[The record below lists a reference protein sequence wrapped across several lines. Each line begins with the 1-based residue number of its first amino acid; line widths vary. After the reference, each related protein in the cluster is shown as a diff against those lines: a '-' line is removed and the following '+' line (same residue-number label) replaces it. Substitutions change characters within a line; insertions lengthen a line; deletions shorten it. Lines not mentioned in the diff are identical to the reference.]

1 MAEVPYESR
10 GSLTFKNGDFIL
22 DQKPLR
28 ILSGTMHYFR
38 VVPEYWE
45 DRLLK
50 MKACGLNTVET
61 YVAWNKHEEY
71 PGKFDF
77 EGILDVRKFVQVAQ
91 KVGLYVIFRPGPYI
105 CAEWDFGGLPSW
117 LLADEN
123 MKVRSNYKP
132 YQDAVDRFFARLLPL
147 VTDLQH
153 SKGGPIIAVQ
163 VENEYG
169 SYSDEVEHLMF
180 VKELLL
186 KYGTQELLLTS
197 ENIFGLK
204 RAAFYQHALPTANFP
219 EMGDGQKLFDMIRE
233 WSPDFPLMVMEF
245 WPGWFDHWGQGH
257 KGLAMP
263 LFENCLTG
271 ILDAGGSFNMYMFH
285 GGTNFGFMAGANYF
299 ANSTYKP
306 DITSY
311 DYDAPL
317 SEAGDITPKFL
328 RAREIVFE
336 KVLKPSGISKLP
348 DLPPNTPKANYG
360 KVPCTHTMSFNQMLA
375 YVKNNIE
382 CPSPIPM
389 EHLKIHGG
397 YGQNYGYIVYRTT
410 LPAGKRLQFSSL
422 PQDRAQIFINGTFI
436 HVIDWRNPDLGINV
450 DCTQDTNTLEIL
462 VENHGRVNY
471 VEFGLNLLNE
481 HRKGLTGDVSIDGKK
496 LESWNIIP
504 LEFDKE
510 FVKSVCQCDKW
521 VATSPSTCCYPALF
535 KATLTITDAPK
546 DTFLC
551 TKGWGKGIVFLNGF
565 NLGRFWCVGPQQ
577 TLYVPA
583 PLLQQGDNQILIF
596 EQENP
601 GMSIEFLD
609 APILDETDKS
619 NVEEA
624 DKEYP
629 TGS

>member
-1 MAEVPYESR
+1 MAEVTYRSP

-71 PGKFDF
+71 PGQFNFD
-77 EGILDVRKFVQVAQ
+77 GILDVRKFVQVAK

-117 LLADEN
+117 LLTDEK
-123 MKVRSNYKP
+123 MKVRSNYQP
-132 YQDAVDRFFARLLPL
+132 YQDAVDRFFTKLLPL
-147 VTDLQH
+147 VTDLQY

-163 VENEYG
+163 VENEFG
-169 SYSDEVEHLMF
+169 SYSDEVEHLSF
-180 VKELLL
+180 VKELLE
-186 KYGTQELLLTS
+186 KNGIQELLLTS

-285 GGTNFGFMAGANYF
+285 GGTNFGFMAGANFF

-328 RAREIVFE
+328 RAREIIFE
-336 KVLKPSGISKLP
+336 KVLKPLGVTKLP
-348 DLPPNTPKANYG
+348 DLPSNTPKA
-360 KVPCTHTMSFNQMLA
+360 S
-375 YVKNNIE
+375 YVRNE
-382 CPSPIPM
+382 VRCSSPIPM
-389 EHLKIHGG
+389 ELLKIHGD
-397 YGQNYGYIVYRTT
+397 YGQNYGYTLYRTT
-410 LPAGKRLQFSSL
+410 MPAGKCLQFSSL
-422 PQDRAQIFINGTFI
+422 PQDRAQIFINGAFV
-436 HVIDWRNPDLGINV
+436 HVIDWRNPGLEIDIV
-450 DCTQDTNTLEIL
+450 CTQDTNTLEIL

-481 HRKGLTGDVSIDGKK
+481 QRKGLSGDVSVDGKK
-496 LESWNIIP
+496 LESWSIVP
-504 LEFDKE
+504 LEFDND
-510 FVKSVCQCDKW
+510 FVNNVSRCDKW
-521 VATSPSTCCYPALF
+521 VSTLPSSYSSPALF
-535 KATLTITDAPK
+535 KATLTISDTPK

-583 PLLQQGDNQILIF
+583 PLLKQGDNQILIF
-596 EQENP
+596 EQEAP
-601 GMSIEFLD
+601 GISIEFLD
-609 APILDETDKS
+609 APILNENDQQ
-619 NVEEA
+619 NVEDA